1 MNIKLNDKHIAGRN
15 QFTYFVNIV
24 KSTTTIQT
32 FIALFVILIFAGIN
46 IISVLRDFSL
56 TTDEDKHLLYGENVL
71 SGNPTR
77 FDDSKMPVTALNVL
91 PKKMATLLGDERL
104 IYFGSKLYIA
114 RMVTIFFSCLVAF
127 LVFHWAR
134 LLYGFVPSIF
144 SLLLY
149 VLDPNI
155 IAHSQLATTDLY
167 ITGSIIFAFFTLWK
181 FANERNLSNGLLCL
195 FALGISQIAKYTAV
209 VLFPLFLITL
219 LIFDLSTRSRHLM
232 LMETIRVFGLRYIK
246 YAASAIMASILIINL
261 GFLFN
266 RTFTSFGEYQFRS
279 RTFQNMQADF
289 PALGFLPVPVPYPYL
304 EGLDYMRNTEQTGSL
319 SGNVYF
325 LGQISTLKGFPGYYI
340 VASLLKVPIATQII
354 LILAQWVYFT
364 RRDCRDKLF
373 KNEIFL
379 LTPVLFFTIYFN
391 FFFNTQI
398 GIRYYLPV
406 FPLLYVFSG
415 NLFTGWA
422 DFPSLRKALSW
433 GLIAYLF
440 ISVFSYYPYCLSYF
454 NEFVWNRTQAY
465 KYLADS
471 NIDWEQG
478 KNELWQYVSEHPNV
492 IYSPQKVRSGLIVV
506 GVNDLVGVTVDPDQ
520 YAWLRDNFEPV
531 DTIAYSYLVYKIDRK
546 DIDALCATT
555 TYCDR

>member
-1 MNIKLNDKHIAGRN
+1 MNIQSSIKFQNLIA
-15 QFTYFVNIV
+15 FLI
-24 KSTTTIQT
+24 I
-32 FIALFVILIFAGIN
+32 LFFAGIN
-46 IISVLRDFSL
+46 IASVLRDFSL
-56 TTDEDKHLLYGENVL
+56 TTDEDKHILYGENIV
-71 SGNPTR
+71 SGSSDR

-91 PKKMATLLGDERL
+91 PQKITALLGDKRL
-104 IYFGSKLYIA
+104 IYFGSKLYTA

-127 LVFHWAR
+127 LVFYWTR

-144 SLLLY
+144 SILLY

-155 IAHSQLATTDLY
+155 IAHSQLVTTDLY
-167 ITGSIIFAFFTLWK
+167 LTGSIIFAFFTLWK
-181 FANERNLSNGLLCL
+181 FANNRSLSNGLLCL

-209 VLFPLFLITL
+209 VLFPLFLISL
-219 LIFDLSTRSRHLM
+219 LVFDLSTQNWSLATREQIKIL
-232 LMETIRVFGLRYIK
+232 VFRYFK
-246 YAASAIMASILIINL
+246 YAAFAVIVSTLIINL

-266 RTFTSFGEYQFRS
+266 RTFTPFGDYQFRS
-279 RTFQNMQADF
+279 KTFQNIQADF
-289 PALGFLPVPVPYPYL
+289 PVLHALPVPVPYPYL
-304 EGLDYMRNTEQTGSL
+304 EGLDYMRNTEQSGAL

-340 VASLLKVPIATQII
+340 VASLLKVPISTQII

-364 RRDCRDKLF
+364 RKERKATFF

-379 LTPVLFFTIYFN
+379 LISVLFFTIYFN

-415 NLFTGWA
+415 SLFIGWT
-422 DFPSLRKALSW
+422 DFSRMRKVLSW
-433 GLIAYLF
+433 GLIIYLA
-440 ISVFSYYPYCLSYF
+440 ISVFSYYPYNLSYF

-478 KNELWQYVSEHPNV
+478 KNELWQYMSEHPDA
-492 IYSPQKVRSGLIVV
+492 IYSPKKVRSGLIVV
-506 GVNDLVGVTVDPDQ
+506 GINDLVGVTVDPKQ
-520 YAWLRDNFEPV
+520 YAWLRNNFEPV
-531 DTIAYSYLVYKIDRK
+531 DTIVYSYLVYKIDLE
-546 DIDALCATT
+546 DINKLCATT
-555 TYCDR
+555 TYCGQ